1 MITQDQMQQVQKRLA
16 VYQQGSYFASYLSSV
31 GQVHELCQAI
41 LLGQLSEEHSFSQ
54 ETIQKLRDDIRVK
67 YLENKIMIESDK
79 LRTDLQDSAV
89 ESGVGLL
96 KARLPERVT
105 AVEELGQELEA
116 RNTRL
121 RQMTRDVE
129 AFNRE
134 NRQLATSA
142 TTLRWERKEW
152 ENLLGVEEF
161 GRLLESGIFQQER
174 SGLFQVKERLFE
186 GEDELQRINALMKAD
201 IERLSRELQQYQ
213 ARWLQNAGVLERI
226 GQILEQEAILRKG
239 GQTSDDVDMEEND
252 GNEEDEEDEADDESF
267 ARQLD
272 GSGSSDNELDR
283 ESEAMVTSDSESDTE
298 SQKLDEERLAS
309 DAQLSNA
316 EDDSAKAGSEGLRG
330 SSEPRGSP
338 ALADPGTN
346 KEDSPDEPD
355 T

>member
-41 LLGQLSEEHSFSQ
+41 LLGQLDEEHAFSQ
-54 ETIQKLRDDIRVK
+54 EAVQRLRDDIKVK

-89 ESGVGLL
+89 ETGVGLL
-96 KARLPERVT
+96 KERLPERMA
-105 AVEELGQELEA
+105 AVEELAKEMEV
-116 RNTRL
+116 RNARL

-134 NRQLATSA
+134 TRQLATNA

-174 SGLFQVKERLFE
+174 SGLYLVKERLFE

-226 GQILEQEAILRKG
+226 GQILEQETLLRKG
-239 GQTSDDVDMEEND
+239 GQASDDVDMDEND

-267 ARQLD
+267 ARRLD
-272 GSGSSDNELDR
+272 GSGSSDNELDH
-283 ESEAMVTSDSESDTE
+283 ESEAMDTSESESDME
-298 SQKLDEERLAS
+298 SQKLEEERPAS

-316 EDDSAKAGSEGLRG
+316 EEDSAKAGSEGLDG

-338 ALADPGTN
+338 ALADPGTHR
-346 KEDSPDEPD
+346 EDSPDQSD